1 LFHNGLGFFEYIE
14 IKNMSDKYNEVL
26 ANLTADDQIYAF
38 EEVTHSS
45 GITYREFKNTPKTLA
60 NFFEF
65 GLLFPEW
72 DFIVFNE
79 ERYSYQDI
87 HKKAAQTANA
97 LKNAG
102 VNKGDRVAICMANNP
117 EYIISFMAIT
127 SMGAVC
133 VLLNSWWVPD
143 EVTYGLENS
152 GAIVLIADEKRLQGL
167 EKFTDLKKI
176 IVRPINHAN
185 DFEDFNDFIS
195 SQPTNFNEP
204 TLDTHDNAT
213 IFYTSGSTG
222 FPKGVLST
230 HRNILSTLFSWAL
243 VTTLKREVE
252 DVDDSQ
258 AHESISD
265 TPKQQA
271 AILHCVPL
279 FHVTGSHSGFLMS
292 IIAGRKM
299 VMMSKWDPGA
309 ALQLIQDE
317 KIGAI
322 TGVPTQTWDLLT
334 HPDKDKYDLSSFKE
348 LSGGGAPRPPEH
360 VKKLKDGFK
369 DAEPSIGYGLTETNA
384 AGTLNLGKDYLLH
397 PGSCGRAIPPVTD
410 VAIIDEN
417 WNFIE
422 ESKAVGEIVIKSPAN
437 MVGYWGNQE
446 ATDEVFNEDG
456 WFKSGDLGYIDDG
469 FVYIVDRVKDM
480 VIRGGENISC
490 IDVETAIYTH
500 PSVQEAAVFGIPEER
515 LGETLCVAICLK
527 PSMKL
532 SEQELKDFLHNKLAA
547 FKIPSLMQISYEELP
562 RVASGKF
569 SKTQLR
575 DIFVSIEQNQSQ

>member
-1 LFHNGLGFFEYIE
+1 
-14 IKNMSDKYNEVL
+14 MSDKYNEVL
-26 ANLTADDQIYAF
+26 ANLTAEDQIYAF
-38 EEVTHSS
+38 EDVTHSS

-60 NFFEF
+60 GFFEF

-72 DFIVFNE
+72 EFIVFND
-79 ERYSYQDI
+79 ERYTYQDI

-102 VNKGDRVAICMANNP
+102 VKKGDRVAICMANNP
-117 EYIISFMAIT
+117 EYIITFMAVT

-133 VLLNSWWVPD
+133 VLLNSWWVPN
-143 EVTYGLENS
+143 EVAYGLEDS
-152 GAIVLIADEKRLQGL
+152 GATVLIGDEKRLSGL
-167 EKFTDLKKI
+167 EKFTELKKI
-176 IVRPINHAN
+176 VVRPMN
-185 DFEDFNDFIS
+185 DLLNGHENFDNFIEDES
-195 SQPTNFNEP
+195 ESFNEP
-204 TLDTHDNAT
+204 SLNTHDNAT

-230 HRNILSTLFSWAL
+230 HRNILATLFSWAL

-252 DVDDSQ
+252 DEDSNLKSRS
-258 AHESISD
+258 ANEA
-265 TPKQQA
+265 PKQQS

-437 MVGYWGNQE
+437 MVGYWGNPE
-446 ATDEVFNEDG
+446 ATDEVFNDDG

-490 IDVETAIYTH
+490 IEVETAIYSH
-500 PSVQEAAVFGIPEER
+500 SSVQEVAVFGIPEER

-527 PSMKL
+527 PSMEL
-532 SEQELKDFLHNKLAA
+532 SEQELKDFLHDKLAA

-575 DIFVSIEQNQSQ
+575 DIFVSIEQNQS

>member
-1 LFHNGLGFFEYIE
+1 
-14 IKNMSDKYNEVL
+14 MSDKYNEVL
-26 ANLTADDQIYAF
+26 ANLTAEDQIYAF

-72 DFIVFNE
+72 EFIVFNH

-102 VNKGDRVAICMANNP
+102 VKKGDRVAICMANNP
-117 EYIISFMAIT
+117 EYIISFMAVT

-143 EVTYGLENS
+143 EITYGLENS
-152 GAIVLIADEKRLQGL
+152 GASVLIGDEKRLIGL
-167 EKFTDLKKI
+167 EKFTELKKI
-176 IVRPINHAN
+176 VVRPVN
-185 DFEDFNDFIS
+185 DLNDYEDFNEFIGNQS
-195 SQPTNFNEP
+195 ESFIEP
-204 TLDTHDNAT
+204 SLDTHDNAT

-252 DVDDSQ
+252 DTDNNSESQSVDE
-258 AHESISD
+258 A
-265 TPKQQA
+265 PKQQA

-334 HPDKDKYDLSSFKE
+334 HPDRDKYDLSSFKE

-360 VKKLKDGFK
+360 VKKLKDGFN

-422 ESKAVGEIVIKSPAN
+422 EPKAVGEIVIKSPAN
-437 MVGYWGNQE
+437 MVGYWMNQE
-446 ATDEVFNEDG
+446 ATDEVFNDDG

-490 IDVETAIYTH
+490 IEVETAIYLH

-515 LGETLCVAICLK
+515 LGEALCVAICLK
-527 PSMKL
+527 PSMEL
-532 SEQELKDFLHNKLAA
+532 SEQELKDFLHDKLAS
-547 FKIPSLMQISYEELP
+547 FKIPSLMQIAYEELP

-575 DIFVSIEQNQSQ
+575 DIFVSIEQNQPQ

>member
-1 LFHNGLGFFEYIE
+1 
-14 IKNMSDKYNEVL
+14 MSDKYNEVL
-26 ANLTADDQIYAF
+26 ANLTAPDQIFAF
-38 EEVTHSS
+38 EEMQHSS
-45 GITYREFKNTPKTLA
+45 GINYREFTNTPKTLA
-60 NFFEF
+60 SFFEY
-65 GLLFPEW
+65 GLMFPEW
-72 DFIVFNE
+72 EFIVFNN
-79 ERYSYQDI
+79 ERFTYQEI

-97 LKNAG
+97 LKDAG
-102 VNKGDRVAICMANNP
+102 IKKGDRVAICMANNP
-117 EYIISFMAIT
+117 EYIISYMAVT

-143 EVTYGLENS
+143 EVSYGLENS
-152 GAIVLIADEKRLQGL
+152 EAKILIGDEKRLRGL
-167 EKFTDLKKI
+167 EKFTELRKI
-176 IVRPINHAN
+176 VVRPTNNSAGLETF
-185 DFEDFNDFIS
+185 DTFIESKAESFSES
-195 SQPTNFNEP
+195 S
-204 TLDTHDNAT
+204 LDTNDNAT

-230 HRNILSTLFSWAL
+230 HRNILATLFSWAL
-243 VTTLKREVE
+243 VTTLKKEVE
-252 DVDDSQ
+252 AAESNAGQV
-258 AHESISD
+258 SISD
-265 TPKQQA
+265 GAPVNQS

-299 VMMSKWDPGA
+299 VMMTKWDPGA

-334 HPDKDKYDLSSFKE
+334 HPDRDQYDLSTLKE

-369 DAEPSIGYGLTETNA
+369 DSEPSIGYGLTETNA
-384 AGTLNLGKDYLLH
+384 VGTLNLGKDYLIH
-397 PGSCGRAIPPVTD
+397 PGSCGRAVPPVTD

-417 WNFIE
+417 WNFID

-437 MVGYWGNQE
+437 MVGYWKNQE
-446 ATDEVFNEDG
+446 ATDEVFNSDG

-469 FVYIVDRVKDM
+469 FVFIVDRVKDL

-490 IDVETAIYTH
+490 IEVEAAIYNH

-527 PSMKL
+527 PSAEL
-532 SEQELKDFLHNKLAA
+532 TEQELRDFLQDKLAA
-547 FKIPSLMQISYEELP
+547 YKIPSFMQIGIEDLP

-569 SKTQLR
+569 SKKQLR
-575 DIFVSIEQNQSQ
+575 DDFVAIEGNTS

>member
-1 LFHNGLGFFEYIE
+1 
-14 IKNMSDKYNEVL
+14 MSDKYNEVL
-26 ANLTADDQIYAF
+26 ANLTAPDQIFAF
-38 EEVTHSS
+38 EEMQHSS
-45 GITYREFKNTPKTLA
+45 GITYREFTNTPKTLA
-60 NFFEF
+60 SFFEY
-65 GLLFPEW
+65 GLMFPEW
-72 DFIVFNE
+72 EFIVFNN
-79 ERYSYQDI
+79 ERFTYQEI

-97 LKNAG
+97 LKDAG
-102 VNKGDRVAICMANNP
+102 IKKGDRVAICMANNP
-117 EYIISFMAIT
+117 EYIISYMAVT

-133 VLLNSWWVPD
+133 VLLNSWWIPD
-143 EVTYGLENS
+143 EVSYGLENS
-152 GAIVLIADEKRLQGL
+152 EAKILIGDEKRLRGL
-167 EKFTDLKKI
+167 EKFTELRKI
-176 IVRPINHAN
+176 VVRPMNNSAGLETF
-185 DFEDFNDFIS
+185 DTFIESKAESFSES
-195 SQPTNFNEP
+195 S
-204 TLDTHDNAT
+204 LDTNDNAT

-230 HRNILSTLFSWAL
+230 HRNILATLFSWAL
-243 VTTLKREVE
+243 VTTLKKEVE
-252 DVDDSQ
+252 AAESNAGQV
-258 AHESISD
+258 SISD
-265 TPKQQA
+265 GAPVNQS

-299 VMMSKWDPGA
+299 VMMTKWDPGA

-334 HPDKDKYDLSSFKE
+334 HPDRDQYDLSTLKE

-369 DAEPSIGYGLTETNA
+369 DSEPSIGYGLTETNA
-384 AGTLNLGKDYLLH
+384 VGTLNLGKDYLIH
-397 PGSCGRAIPPVTD
+397 PGSCGRAVPPVTD

-417 WNFIE
+417 WNFIDE
-422 ESKAVGEIVIKSPAN
+422 PKAVGEIVIKSPAN
-437 MVGYWGNQE
+437 MVGYWKNQE
-446 ATDEVFNEDG
+446 ATDEVFNSDG

-469 FVYIVDRVKDM
+469 FVFIVDRVKDL

-490 IDVETAIYTH
+490 IEVEAAIYNH

-527 PSMKL
+527 PSAEL
-532 SEQELKDFLHNKLAA
+532 TEQELRDFLQDKLAA
-547 FKIPSLMQISYEELP
+547 YKIPSSMQIGIEELP

-569 SKTQLR
+569 SKKQLR
-575 DIFVSIEQNQSQ
+575 DDFVAIEVNAS

>member
-1 LFHNGLGFFEYIE
+1 
-14 IKNMSDKYNEVL
+14 MSDKYNEVL
-26 ANLTADDQIYAF
+26 ANLTAEDQIYAY
-38 EEVTHSS
+38 EEVVHSS

-72 DFIVFNE
+72 EFIVFND

-102 VNKGDRVAICMANNP
+102 VKKGDRVAICMANNP
-117 EYIISFMAIT
+117 EYIISFMAVT

-152 GAIVLIADEKRLQGL
+152 GAIVLIGDEKRLLGL
-167 EKFTDLKKI
+167 EKFTELRKI
-176 IVRPINHAN
+176 IVRPTN
-185 DFEDFNDFIS
+185 DLNDYEDFNNFIG
-195 SQPTNFNEP
+195 SQPDKFVEP
-204 TLDTHDNAT
+204 SLDTHDNAT

-252 DVDDSQ
+252 DADNNSDSEPI
-258 AHESISD
+258 AE

-299 VMMSKWDPGA
+299 VMMSKWDAGL

-360 VKKLKDGFK
+360 VKKLKDGFN

-437 MVGYWGNQE
+437 MVGYWMNQE
-446 ATDEVFNEDG
+446 ATDEVFNDDG

-490 IDVETAIYTH
+490 IEVETAIYTH

-527 PSMKL
+527 PSMEL
-532 SEQELKDFLHNKLAA
+532 SEQELRDFLQGKLAP
-547 FKIPSLMQISYEELP
+547 FKIPSFMQIAHEELP

-575 DIFVSIEQNQSQ
+575 DIFVSIEQNQPR

>member
-1 LFHNGLGFFEYIE
+1 
-14 IKNMSDKYNEVL
+14 MSDKYNEVF
-26 ANLTADDQIYAF
+26 ANLTAEDQIFAF
-38 EEVTHSS
+38 EEVTNSA

-60 NFFEF
+60 GFFEF

-72 DFIVFNE
+72 EFIVFND

-87 HKKAAQTANA
+87 YKKAAQTANA
-97 LKNAG
+97 LKHAG
-102 VNKGDRVAICMANNP
+102 VQKGDRVAICMANNP
-117 EYIISFMAIT
+117 EYIISFMAVT
-127 SMGAVC
+127 SMGGVC

-143 EVTYGLENS
+143 EVIYGLENS
-152 GAIVLIADEKRLQGL
+152 QSKILLADEKRLRGL
-167 EKFTDLKKI
+167 EKLTELKKI
-176 IVRPINHAN
+176 IVRPDKNPN
-185 DFEDFNDFIS
+185 EYEEFNNFIKK
-195 SQPTNFNEP
+195 QPDSFQDLS
-204 TLDTHDNAT
+204 LDTHDNAT

-222 FPKGVLST
+222 YPKGVLSS
-230 HRNILSTLFSWAL
+230 HRNILATLFSWAL

-252 DVDDSQ
+252 DSKANLDQDDS
-258 AHESISD
+258 S
-265 TPKQQA
+265 PKNQS

-309 ALQLIQDE
+309 ALRLIQDE

-334 HPDKDKYDLSSFKE
+334 HPDREKFDLSSFKE

-369 DAEPSIGYGLTETNA
+369 DSQPSIGYGLTETNA
-384 AGTLNLGKDYLLH
+384 VGTLNLGKDYLSH
-397 PGSCGRAIPPVTD
+397 PGSCGKAVPPVTD
-410 VAIIDEN
+410 VAVIDEN
-417 WNFIE
+417 WNFLDE
-422 ESKAVGEIVIKSPAN
+422 EKAVGEIVIKSPAN
-437 MVGYWGNQE
+437 MVGYWMNQE
-446 ATDEVFNEDG
+446 ATDEVFNDDG

-490 IDVETAIYTH
+490 IEVETAIYAH

-527 PSMKL
+527 PSMEL
-532 SEQELKDFLHNKLAA
+532 TEQELKDFLHDKLAS
-547 FKIPSLMQISYEELP
+547 FKIPSLMQIAYEELP

-575 DIFVSIEQNQSQ
+575 DIFVSIKQNQS

>member
-1 LFHNGLGFFEYIE
+1 MN
-14 IKNMSDKYNEVL
+14 NKYNEVL
-26 ANLTADDQIYAF
+26 ANLTAPDQTFAF
-38 EEVTHSS
+38 EEVEHSS
-45 GITYREFKNTPKTLA
+45 GITYREFTNTPKTLA

-65 GLLFPEW
+65 GLMFPEW
-72 DFIVFNE
+72 EFIVFND

-102 VNKGDRVAICMANNP
+102 VKKGDRVAICMANNP

-152 GAIVLIADEKRLQGL
+152 GAIVLIGDEKRLMGL
-167 EKFTDLKKI
+167 DKFTDLKKI
-176 IVRPINHAN
+176 VVRPTNDLNEYMDFDSFINSEPDA
-185 DFEDFNDFIS
+185 
-195 SQPTNFNEP
+195 FNEP
-204 TLDTHDNAT
+204 SLSTHDNAT

-230 HRNILSTLFSWAL
+230 HRNILATLFSWAL

-252 DVDDSQ
+252 DSDDN
-258 AHESISD
+258 AELESI
-265 TPKQQA
+265 TEAPKQQA

-299 VMMSKWDPGA
+299 VMMSKWDAGA

-410 VAIIDEN
+410 VAIIDED

-446 ATDEVFNEDG
+446 ATNEVFNDDG

-490 IDVETAIYTH
+490 IEVETAIYGH

-527 PSMKL
+527 PSMEL
-532 SEQELKDFLHNKLAA
+532 SAQELKDFLHNKLAA
-547 FKIPSLMQISYEELP
+547 FKIPSLMQIAYQELP

-575 DIFVSIEQNQSQ
+575 DIFVSIEQNQS

>member
-1 LFHNGLGFFEYIE
+1 
-14 IKNMSDKYNEVL
+14 MSDKYNEVL
-26 ANLTADDQIYAF
+26 ANLTAEDQIYAF
-38 EEVTHSS
+38 EEVKHSS
-45 GITYREFKNTPKTLA
+45 GVTYREFKNTPKTLA
-60 NFFEF
+60 SFFEF

-72 DFIVFNE
+72 EFIVFND
-79 ERYSYQDI
+79 ERYTYQDI
-87 HKKAAQTANA
+87 YKKAAQTANA

-102 VNKGDRVAICMANNP
+102 VKKGDRVAICMANNP
-117 EYIISFMAIT
+117 EYIISFMAVT
-127 SMGAVC
+127 SMGSVC

-143 EVTYGLENS
+143 EITYGLENS
-152 GAIVLIADEKRLQGL
+152 GATVLIGDEKRLKGL
-167 EKFTDLKKI
+167 DKFTELKKI
-176 IVRPINHAN
+176 VVRPVN
-185 DFEDFNDFIS
+185 DSNDYEDFNDFIG
-195 SQPTNFNEP
+195 SQSENFSEP
-204 TLDTHDNAT
+204 SLDTHDNAT

-252 DVDDSQ
+252 DTDHNSESQSVD
-258 AHESISD
+258 EI
-265 TPKQQA
+265 PKQQA

-334 HPDKDKYDLSSFKE
+334 HPDRDKYDLSSFKE

-360 VKKLKDGFK
+360 VKKLKDGFNN
-369 DAEPSIGYGLTETNA
+369 AEPSIGYGLTETNA

-422 ESKAVGEIVIKSPAN
+422 EPKAIGEIVIKSPAN
-437 MVGYWGNQE
+437 MVGYWMNQE
-446 ATDEVFNEDG
+446 ATDEVFNDDG

-490 IDVETAIYTH
+490 IEVETAIYAH

-515 LGETLCVAICLK
+515 LGETLCAAICLK
-527 PSMKL
+527 PSKDL
-532 SEQELKDFLHNKLAA
+532 SEQGLRDFLKDKLAG
-547 FKIPSLMQISYEELP
+547 FKIPSLMQIAHEELP

-575 DIFVSIEQNQSQ
+575 DIFVSIEQN

>member
-1 LFHNGLGFFEYIE
+1 MN
-14 IKNMSDKYNEVL
+14 DKYNEVL
-26 ANLTADDQIYAF
+26 ANLTAPNQTFAF
-38 EEVTHSS
+38 KEVEHSS
-45 GITYREFKNTPKTLA
+45 GVTYREFVNTPKTLA

-72 DFIVFNE
+72 EFIVFND

-97 LKNAG
+97 LKNYG
-102 VNKGDRVAICMANNP
+102 VKKGDRVAICMANNP

-143 EVTYGLENS
+143 EVTYGLKNS
-152 GAIVLIADEKRLQGL
+152 GAIVLIGDEKRLRGL
-167 EKFTDLKKI
+167 DKFKDLKKI
-176 IVRPINHAN
+176 IVRPTNDLNEFIDFDSFINSESDA
-185 DFEDFNDFIS
+185 
-195 SQPTNFNEP
+195 FNEP
-204 TLDTHDNAT
+204 SLNTHDNAT

-230 HRNILSTLFSWAL
+230 HRNILATLFSWAL

-252 DVDDSQ
+252 DSDDNT
-258 AHESISD
+258 ESESSAEG
-265 TPKQQA
+265 PKQQA

-299 VMMSKWDPGA
+299 VMMSKWDAGL
-309 ALQLIQDE
+309 ALKLIQDE

-360 VKKLKDGFK
+360 VKKLKDGFD

-384 AGTLNLGKDYLLH
+384 AGTLNLGENYLLH

-422 ESKAVGEIVIKSPAN
+422 EPKAVGEIVIKSPAN
-437 MVGYWGNQE
+437 MVGYWMNQE
-446 ATDEVFNEDG
+446 ATDEVFNDDG
-456 WFKSGDLGYIDDG
+456 WFRSGDLGYIDDG

-490 IDVETAIYTH
+490 IEVETAIYAH

-527 PSMKL
+527 PSMEL

-547 FKIPSLMQISYEELP
+547 FKIPSLMQIAYEELP

>member
-1 LFHNGLGFFEYIE
+1 MI
-14 IKNMSDKYNEVL
+14 DKYNEVL
-26 ANLTADDQIYAF
+26 ANLTAKDQIYAF

-45 GITYREFKNTPKTLA
+45 GITYREFMNTPKTLA

-72 DFIVFNE
+72 EFIVFNN
-79 ERYSYQDI
+79 ERYSYQEI

-97 LKNAG
+97 LKSAG
-102 VNKGDRVAICMANNP
+102 VKKGDRVAICMANNP

-152 GAIVLIADEKRLQGL
+152 GATVLIADEKRLKGL
-167 EKFTDLKKI
+167 EKFTELNKI
-176 IVRPINHAN
+176 VVRPTN
-185 DFEDFNDFIS
+185 DLNEYENFDDFIS
-195 SQPTNFNEP
+195 SHSVDFKEP
-204 TLDTHDNAT
+204 SLNTHDNAT

-243 VTTLKREVE
+243 VTTLKREIE
-252 DVDDSQ
+252 DASNNLPS
-258 AHESISD
+258 ESIAEA
-265 TPKQQA
+265 PKQQA

-334 HPDKDKYDLSSFKE
+334 HPDKDKYDLSSFKK

-360 VKKLKDGFK
+360 VKKLKDGFN

-422 ESKAVGEIVIKSPAN
+422 EPKAVGEIVIKSPAN

-446 ATDEVFNEDG
+446 ATDEVFNDDG

-490 IDVETAIYTH
+490 IEVETAIYAH

-532 SEQELKDFLHNKLAA
+532 SEEDLRDFLQDKLAA

-575 DIFVSIEQNQSQ
+575 DIFVSIEQN

>member
-1 LFHNGLGFFEYIE
+1 
-14 IKNMSDKYNEVL
+14 MSDKYNEVL

-79 ERYSYQDI
+79 KRYSYQDI

-102 VNKGDRVAICMANNP
+102 VKKGDRVAICMANNP

-167 EKFTDLKKI
+167 EKFADLKKI
-176 IVRPINHAN
+176 IVRPSNDAN

-195 SQPTNFNEP
+195 SQPTSFNEP

-258 AHESISD
+258 APESISD

-490 IDVETAIYTH
+490 IDVETAIYAH

-527 PSMKL
+527 PSMEL

-547 FKIPSLMQISYEELP
+547 FKIPSLMQISYKELP

>member
-1 LFHNGLGFFEYIE
+1 MTEKYTE
-14 IKNMSDKYNEVL
+14 ILNS
-26 ANLTADDQIYAF
+26 LTAPDQIFAF
-38 EEVTHSS
+38 QEKKHAS
-45 GITYREFKNTPKTLA
+45 GIIYREFVNTPKTLSE
-60 NFFEF
+60 FYDF

-72 DFIVFNE
+72 EFIVFDN
-79 ERYSYQDI
+79 ERYTYQEI
-87 HKKAAQTANA
+87 IKKSAQTANA

-102 VNKGDRVAICMANNP
+102 VKKGDRVALCMANNP

-127 SMGAVC
+127 SLGAVC

-152 GAIVLIADEKRLQGL
+152 GSIVLIADEKRLIGL
-167 EKFTDLKKI
+167 EKFSNIKKVV
-176 IVRPINHAN
+176 VRPADQISE
-185 DFEDFNDFIS
+185 FEDFESFIA
-195 SQPTNFNEP
+195 SQPEKLP
-204 TLDTHDNAT
+204 EVSLDTNDNAT

-230 HRNILSTLFSWAL
+230 HRNILATLFSWAL
-243 VTTLKREVE
+243 VTTIKREIE
-252 DVDDSQ
+252 NADLSPSSL
-258 AHESISD
+258 EEEL
-265 TPKQQA
+265 TPKNQS

-299 VMMSKWDPGA
+299 VMMPKWDPTV
-309 ALQLIQDE
+309 ALKLIQDE

-334 HPDKDKYDLSSFKE
+334 HPDKDKYDLSTFKE

-384 AGTLNLGKDYLLH
+384 AGTLNLGKEYLLH

-417 WNFIE
+417 WNFQLE
-422 ESKAVGEIVIKSPAN
+422 PKVVGEIVIKSPAN

-446 ATDEVFNEDG
+446 ATNEVFNEDG

-490 IDVETAIYTH
+490 IEVEAAIYAH

-527 PSMKL
+527 PSMEL
-532 SEQELKDFLHNKLAA
+532 SAQELKDFLHDKLAA
-547 FKIPSLMQISYEELP
+547 FKIPSLMQIAYKELP

>member
-1 LFHNGLGFFEYIE
+1 MTEKYTE
-14 IKNMSDKYNEVL
+14 ILNS
-26 ANLTADDQIYAF
+26 LTAPDQIFAF
-38 EEVTHSS
+38 QEKKHTT
-45 GITYREFKNTPKTLA
+45 GITYREFVNTPKTLSE
-60 NFFEF
+60 FYDF

-72 DFIVFNE
+72 EFIVFND
-79 ERYSYQDI
+79 ERYTYQEI
-87 HKKAAQTANA
+87 IKKSAQTANA

-102 VNKGDRVAICMANNP
+102 VKKGDRVAICMANNP

-152 GAIVLIADEKRLQGL
+152 GAIVLIGDEKRLMGL
-167 EKFTDLKKI
+167 DKFTDLKKI
-176 IVRPINHAN
+176 VVRQTNNLNEYMDFDSFINSESETF
-185 DFEDFNDFIS
+185 D
-195 SQPTNFNEP
+195 EP
-204 TLDTHDNAT
+204 SLNTHDNAT

-230 HRNILSTLFSWAL
+230 HRNILATLFSWAL

-252 DVDDSQ
+252 DSDDN
-258 AHESISD
+258 AEPESI
-265 TPKQQA
+265 TEAPKQQA

-299 VMMSKWDPGA
+299 VMMSKWDAGA

-410 VAIIDEN
+410 VAIIDED

-446 ATDEVFNEDG
+446 ATNEVFNDDG

-490 IDVETAIYTH
+490 IEVETAIYGH

-527 PSMKL
+527 PSMEL
-532 SEQELKDFLHNKLAA
+532 SEQELRDFLQDKLAA
-547 FKIPSLMQISYEELP
+547 FKIPSITQIGYEDLP

-575 DIFVSIEQNQSQ
+575 DIFVSIEQNQS

>member
-1 LFHNGLGFFEYIE
+1 
-14 IKNMSDKYNEVL
+14 MSDKYNEVL
-26 ANLTADDQIYAF
+26 ANLTAEDQIYAF
-38 EEVTHSS
+38 EDVTHSS

-60 NFFEF
+60 GFFEF

-72 DFIVFNE
+72 EFIVFND
-79 ERYSYQDI
+79 ERYTYQDI

-102 VNKGDRVAICMANNP
+102 VKKGDRVAICMANNP
-117 EYIISFMAIT
+117 EYIITFMAVT

-133 VLLNSWWVPD
+133 VLLNSWWVPN
-143 EVTYGLENS
+143 EVAYGLEDS
-152 GAIVLIADEKRLQGL
+152 GATVLIGDEKRLSGL
-167 EKFTDLKKI
+167 EKFTELKKI
-176 IVRPINHAN
+176 VVRPMN
-185 DFEDFNDFIS
+185 DLLNGHE
-195 SQPTNFNEP
+195 NFNNFIEDESDSFNESS
-204 TLDTHDNAT
+204 LNTHDNAT

-230 HRNILSTLFSWAL
+230 HRNILATLFSWAL

-252 DVDDSQ
+252 DEDSNLKSRS
-258 AHESISD
+258 ANEA
-265 TPKQQA
+265 PKQQS

-437 MVGYWGNQE
+437 MVGYWGNPE
-446 ATDEVFNEDG
+446 ATDEVFNDDG

-490 IDVETAIYTH
+490 IEVETAIYSH
-500 PSVQEAAVFGIPEER
+500 SSVQEVAVFGIPEER

-527 PSMKL
+527 PSMEL
-532 SEQELKDFLHNKLAA
+532 SEQELIDFLHNKLAA
-547 FKIPSLMQISYEELP
+547 FKIPSLMQIAYEELP

-575 DIFVSIEQNQSQ
+575 DNFVSIEQNQS

>member
-1 LFHNGLGFFEYIE
+1 
-14 IKNMSDKYNEVL
+14 MSDKYNEVL
-26 ANLTADDQIYAF
+26 ANLTAEDQIFAF
-38 EEVTHSS
+38 EEVTNSA

-60 NFFEF
+60 GFYEF

-72 DFIVFNE
+72 EFIVFND

-97 LKNAG
+97 LKQAG
-102 VNKGDRVAICMANNP
+102 VQKGDRIAICMANNP
-117 EYIISFMAIT
+117 EYIISFMAVT
-127 SMGAVC
+127 SMGGVC

-143 EVTYGLENS
+143 EVIYGLENS
-152 GAIVLIADEKRLQGL
+152 QSKVLLADEKRLRGL
-167 EKFTDLKKI
+167 EKLTELKKI
-176 IVRPINHAN
+176 VVRPDKNPN
-185 DFEDFNDFIS
+185 EYEDFNNFINNQPDSFQDS
-195 SQPTNFNEP
+195 SLN
-204 TLDTHDNAT
+204 THDNAT

-222 FPKGVLST
+222 YPKGVLSS
-230 HRNILSTLFSWAL
+230 HRNILATLFSWAL

-252 DVDDSQ
+252 DSKANLDQDDS
-258 AHESISD
+258 S
-265 TPKQQA
+265 PKNQS

-334 HPDKDKYDLSSFKE
+334 HPDRDKFDLSSFKE

-369 DAEPSIGYGLTETNA
+369 DSQPSIGYGLTETNA
-384 AGTLNLGKDYLLH
+384 VGTLNLGKDYLSH
-397 PGSCGRAIPPVTD
+397 PGSCGKAVPPVTD
-410 VAIIDEN
+410 VAVIDEN
-417 WNFIE
+417 WNFLDE
-422 ESKAVGEIVIKSPAN
+422 EKAVGEIVIKSPAN
-437 MVGYWGNQE
+437 MVGYWMNQE
-446 ATDEVFNEDG
+446 ATDEVFNDDG

-490 IDVETAIYTH
+490 IEVETAIYAH

-527 PSMKL
+527 PSMEL
-532 SEQELKDFLHNKLAA
+532 SEQELRDFLQDKLAP
-547 FKIPSLMQISYEELP
+547 FKIPSFMQISHEELP

-575 DIFVSIEQNQSQ
+575 DIFVSIEQN

>member
-1 LFHNGLGFFEYIE
+1 MN
-14 IKNMSDKYNEVL
+14 DKYNEVL
-26 ANLTADDQIYAF
+26 ANLTAPNQTFAF
-38 EEVTHSS
+38 KEVKHRS
-45 GITYREFKNTPKTLA
+45 GVTYREFENTPKTLA

-72 DFIVFNE
+72 EFIVFNN
-79 ERYSYQDI
+79 ERYSYQEI

-97 LKNAG
+97 LKNYG
-102 VNKGDRVAICMANNP
+102 VKKGDRVAICMANNP

-143 EVTYGLENS
+143 EVAYGLENS
-152 GAIVLIADEKRLQGL
+152 GAIVLIGDEKRLRGL
-167 EKFTDLKKI
+167 DKFTDLKKI
-176 IVRPINHAN
+176 VVRPTSDLNKCVDFDNFINSES
-185 DFEDFNDFIS
+185 D
-195 SQPTNFNEP
+195 TFNEP
-204 TLDTHDNAT
+204 SLNTHDNAT

-230 HRNILSTLFSWAL
+230 HRNILATLFSWAL

-252 DVDDSQ
+252 DSDDNT
-258 AHESISD
+258 ESESSAEG
-265 TPKQQA
+265 PKQQA

-299 VMMSKWDPGA
+299 VMMSKWDAGL
-309 ALQLIQDE
+309 ALQLIQEE

-360 VKKLKDGFK
+360 VKKLKDGFD

-422 ESKAVGEIVIKSPAN
+422 EPKAVGEIVIKSPAN
-437 MVGYWGNQE
+437 MVGYWMNQE
-446 ATDEVFNEDG
+446 ATDEVFNDDG

-490 IDVETAIYTH
+490 IEVETAIYAH

-527 PSMKL
+527 PSMGL
-532 SEQELKDFLHNKLAA
+532 LEQELKDFLHNKLAA
-547 FKIPSLMQISYEELP
+547 FKIPSLMQIAYEELP

-575 DIFVSIEQNQSQ
+575 DIFVSIEQNQS

>member
-1 LFHNGLGFFEYIE
+1 MN
-14 IKNMSDKYNEVL
+14 NKYNEVL
-26 ANLTADDQIYAF
+26 ANLTAPDQTFAF
-38 EEVTHSS
+38 EEVEHSS
-45 GITYREFKNTPKTLA
+45 GITYREFTNTPKTLA

-65 GLLFPEW
+65 GLMFPEW
-72 DFIVFNE
+72 EFIVFND

-102 VNKGDRVAICMANNP
+102 VKKGDRVAICMANNP

-152 GAIVLIADEKRLQGL
+152 GAIVLIGDEKRLMGL
-167 EKFTDLKKI
+167 DKFTDLKKI
-176 IVRPINHAN
+176 VVRPTNDLNEYMDFDSFINSEPDA
-185 DFEDFNDFIS
+185 
-195 SQPTNFNEP
+195 FNEP
-204 TLDTHDNAT
+204 SLSTHDNAT

-230 HRNILSTLFSWAL
+230 HRNILATLFSWAL

-252 DVDDSQ
+252 DSDNN
-258 AHESISD
+258 AEPESIAE

-299 VMMSKWDPGA
+299 VMMSKWDAGA

-410 VAIIDEN
+410 VAIIDED

-490 IDVETAIYTH
+490 IDVETAIYAH

-532 SEQELKDFLHNKLAA
+532 SEQELRDFLQDKLAA
-547 FKIPSLMQISYEELP
+547 FKIPSLMQIAYEELP

>member
-1 LFHNGLGFFEYIE
+1 MTEKYIE
-14 IKNMSDKYNEVL
+14 ILNS
-26 ANLTADDQIYAF
+26 LTAPDQIFAAQ
-38 EEVTHSS
+38 EKQHVS
-45 GITYREFKNTPKTLA
+45 GITYREFINTPKTLTE
-60 NFFEF
+60 FYEF

-72 DFIVFNE
+72 EFIVFKD
-79 ERYSYQDI
+79 ERYTYQEI
-87 HKKAAQTANA
+87 IKKSAQTANA
-97 LKNAG
+97 LQALG
-102 VNKGDRVAICMANNP
+102 VKKGDRVAICMANNP

-152 GAIVLIADEKRLQGL
+152 ESMVLIADEKRLRGL
-167 EKFTDLKKI
+167 EKFTTLKKI
-176 IVRPINHAN
+176 VVRSNNHSDDYEN
-185 DFEDFNDFIS
+185 FNSFIS
-195 SQPTNFNEP
+195 SQSDEFKEQS
-204 TLDTHDNAT
+204 LDTNDHAT

-222 FPKGVLST
+222 FPKGVLSS
-230 HRNILSTLFSWAL
+230 HRNILATLFSWAL
-243 VTTLKREVE
+243 VTTLKREV
-252 DVDDSQ
+252 DNADANQAKDSQ
-258 AHESISD
+258 TASEPQNQS
-265 TPKQQA
+265 

-299 VMMSKWDPGA
+299 VMMPKWDPGL

-334 HPDKDKYDLSSFKE
+334 HPDRDKYDLSTFKE

-369 DAEPSIGYGLTETNA
+369 DSEPSIGYGLTETNA
-384 AGTLNLGKDYLLH
+384 AGTLNLGKDYLNH

-410 VAIIDEN
+410 VRIIDEN
-417 WNFIE
+417 WNFLSE
-422 ESKAVGEIVIKSPAN
+422 PKAVGEIVIKSPAN
-437 MVGYWGNQE
+437 MVGYWKNEE
-446 ATDEVFNEDG
+446 ATKEVFNDDG

-490 IDVETAIYTH
+490 IEVETAIYSH

-527 PSMKL
+527 PSMEL
-532 SEQELKDFLHNKLAA
+532 IEQDLKDFLHDKLAS

-575 DIFVSIEQNQSQ
+575 DSFVSIEQNQS

>member
-1 LFHNGLGFFEYIE
+1 MN
-14 IKNMSDKYNEVL
+14 DKYNEVL
-26 ANLTADDQIYAF
+26 ANLTAPDQTFAF
-38 EEVTHSS
+38 EEVEHSS
-45 GITYREFKNTPKTLA
+45 GVTYREFVNTPKTLA

-72 DFIVFNE
+72 EFIVFND

-97 LKNAG
+97 LKNYG
-102 VNKGDRVAICMANNP
+102 VKKGDRVAICMANNP

-152 GAIVLIADEKRLQGL
+152 GAIVLIGDEKRLRGL
-167 EKFTDLKKI
+167 DKFTDLKKI
-176 IVRPINHAN
+176 VVRPTNDLNEFIDFDGFINSES
-185 DFEDFNDFIS
+185 D
-195 SQPTNFNEP
+195 TFNEP
-204 TLDTHDNAT
+204 SLNTHDNAT

-230 HRNILSTLFSWAL
+230 HRNILATLFSWAL
-243 VTTLKREVE
+243 ATTLKREVE
-252 DVDDSQ
+252 DSDNNS
-258 AHESISD
+258 ESESSAEG
-265 TPKQQA
+265 PKQQA

-299 VMMSKWDPGA
+299 VMMSKWDAGL

-384 AGTLNLGKDYLLH
+384 TGTLNLGKDYLLH

-417 WNFIE
+417 WNFITE
-422 ESKAVGEIVIKSPAN
+422 PKAVGEIVIKSPAN
-437 MVGYWGNQE
+437 MVGYWMNQE
-446 ATDEVFNEDG
+446 ATNEVFNDDG

-490 IDVETAIYTH
+490 IEVETAIYAH

-527 PSMKL
+527 PSMEL
-532 SEQELKDFLHNKLAA
+532 SEQELKDFLQDKLAA
-547 FKIPSLMQISYEELP
+547 FKIPSLMQIAYEELP

-575 DIFVSIEQNQSQ
+575 DIFVSNGKN

>member
-1 LFHNGLGFFEYIE
+1 
-14 IKNMSDKYNEVL
+14 MSDKYNEVL
-26 ANLTADDQIYAF
+26 ANLTAEDQIYAF
-38 EEVTHSS
+38 GEVTHSS

-60 NFFEF
+60 SFFEF

-72 DFIVFNE
+72 EFIVFNN

-87 HKKAAQTANA
+87 YKKAAQTANA
-97 LKNAG
+97 LKKVG
-102 VNKGDRVAICMANNP
+102 IKKGDRVAICMANNP
-117 EYIISFMAIT
+117 EYIISFMAVT

-143 EVTYGLENS
+143 EISYGLENS
-152 GAIVLIADEKRLQGL
+152 GAIVLIGDEKRLIGL
-167 EKFTDLKKI
+167 EKFSELIKI
-176 IVRPINHAN
+176 VVRPVN
-185 DFEDFNDFIS
+185 DSNNFEDFNDFIGGQS
-195 SQPTNFNEP
+195 EDFNEP
-204 TLDTHDNAT
+204 SLDTHDNAT

-252 DVDDSQ
+252 DTENSSESQ
-258 AHESISD
+258 FEDEA
-265 TPKQQA
+265 PKKQA

-299 VMMSKWDPGA
+299 VMMSKWDPGK

-334 HPDKDKYDLSSFKE
+334 HPDRDKYDLSSFKE

-360 VKKLKDGFK
+360 VKKLKDGFN

-384 AGTLNLGKDYLLH
+384 AGTLNLGKDYLSH

-417 WNFIE
+417 WNFIDDP
-422 ESKAVGEIVIKSPAN
+422 KAVGEIVIKSPAN
-437 MVGYWGNQE
+437 MVGYWMNQE
-446 ATDEVFNEDG
+446 ATDEVFNDDG

-490 IDVETAIYTH
+490 IEVETAIYAH

-527 PSMKL
+527 PSIEL
-532 SEQELKDFLHNKLAA
+532 SEQELRDFLQDKLAA
-547 FKIPSLMQISYEELP
+547 FKIPSFMQISHEELP

-575 DIFVSIEQNQSQ
+575 DIFVSIEQNQP

>member
-1 LFHNGLGFFEYIE
+1 MTEKYTE
-14 IKNMSDKYNEVL
+14 ILNS
-26 ANLTADDQIYAF
+26 LTAPDQIFAF
-38 EEVTHSS
+38 QEKKHTT
-45 GITYREFKNTPKTLA
+45 GITYREFVNTPKTLSE
-60 NFFEF
+60 FYDF

-72 DFIVFNE
+72 EFIVFND
-79 ERYSYQDI
+79 ERYTYQEI
-87 HKKAAQTANA
+87 IKKSAQTANA

-102 VNKGDRVAICMANNP
+102 VKKGDRVAICMANNP

-152 GAIVLIADEKRLQGL
+152 GAIVLIGDEKRLMGL
-167 EKFTDLKKI
+167 DKFTDLKKI
-176 IVRPINHAN
+176 VVRQTNNLNEYMDFDSFINSESETF
-185 DFEDFNDFIS
+185 D
-195 SQPTNFNEP
+195 EP
-204 TLDTHDNAT
+204 SLNTHDNAT

-230 HRNILSTLFSWAL
+230 HRNILATLFSWAL

-252 DVDDSQ
+252 DSDDN
-258 AHESISD
+258 AEPESI
-265 TPKQQA
+265 TEAPKQQA

-299 VMMSKWDPGA
+299 VMMSKWDAGA

-410 VAIIDEN
+410 VAIIDED
-417 WNFIE
+417 WNYIE

-446 ATDEVFNEDG
+446 ATNEVFNDDG

-490 IDVETAIYTH
+490 IEVETAIYGH

-527 PSMKL
+527 PSMEL
-532 SEQELKDFLHNKLAA
+532 SEQELRDFLQDKLAA
-547 FKIPSLMQISYEELP
+547 FKIPSITQIGYEDLP

-575 DIFVSIEQNQSQ
+575 DIFVSIEQNQS

>member
-1 LFHNGLGFFEYIE
+1 MTEKYTE
-14 IKNMSDKYNEVL
+14 ILNS
-26 ANLTADDQIYAF
+26 LTAPDQIFAF
-38 EEVTHSS
+38 QEKKHTT
-45 GITYREFKNTPKTLA
+45 GITYREFVNTPKTLSE
-60 NFFEF
+60 FYDF

-72 DFIVFNE
+72 EFIVFND
-79 ERYSYQDI
+79 ERYTYQEI
-87 HKKAAQTANA
+87 IKKSSQTANA

-102 VNKGDRVAICMANNP
+102 VKKGDRVAICMANNP

-152 GAIVLIADEKRLQGL
+152 GAIVLIGDEKRLMGL
-167 EKFTDLKKI
+167 DKFTDLKKI
-176 IVRPINHAN
+176 VVRQTNNLNEYMDFDSFINSESETF
-185 DFEDFNDFIS
+185 D
-195 SQPTNFNEP
+195 EP
-204 TLDTHDNAT
+204 SLNTHDNAT

-230 HRNILSTLFSWAL
+230 HRNILATLFSWAL

-252 DVDDSQ
+252 DSDDN
-258 AHESISD
+258 AEPESI
-265 TPKQQA
+265 TEAPKQQA

-299 VMMSKWDPGA
+299 VMMSKWDAGA

-417 WNFIE
+417 WNFQLE
-422 ESKAVGEIVIKSPAN
+422 PKVVGEIVIKSPAN

-446 ATDEVFNEDG
+446 ATNEVFNDDG

-490 IDVETAIYTH
+490 IEVETAIYGH

-527 PSMKL
+527 PSMEL
-532 SEQELKDFLHNKLAA
+532 SEQELRDFLQDKLAA
-547 FKIPSLMQISYEELP
+547 FKIPSITQIGYEDLP

-575 DIFVSIEQNQSQ
+575 DIFVSIEQNQS

>member
-1 LFHNGLGFFEYIE
+1 
-14 IKNMSDKYNEVL
+14 MSDKYNEVL
-26 ANLTADDQIYAF
+26 ANLTAEDQIFAY
-38 EEVTHSS
+38 EEVRHTS
-45 GITYREFKNTPKTLA
+45 GVTYREFKNTPKTLA
-60 NFFEF
+60 SFFEF
-65 GLLFPEW
+65 GLSFPEW
-72 DFIVFNE
+72 EFIVFND
-79 ERYSYQDI
+79 ERFTYQEI

-97 LKNAG
+97 LKNLG
-102 VNKGDRVAICMANNP
+102 VKKGDRIAICMANNP
-117 EYIISFMAIT
+117 EYIISFMAVT

-133 VLLNSWWVPD
+133 VLLNSWWVPN
-143 EVTYGLENS
+143 EITYGLENS
-152 GAIVLIADEKRLQGL
+152 EATVLIADEKRFLGL
-167 EKFTDLKKI
+167 EKFTELKKI
-176 IVRPINHAN
+176 IVRPSNNSHDYQN
-185 DFEDFNDFIS
+185 FNDFIG
-195 SQPTNFNEP
+195 SQSDSFEELS
-204 TLDTHDNAT
+204 LDTHDNAT

-252 DVDDSQ
+252 DSDNNLEPESTDDSS
-258 AHESISD
+258 HK
-265 TPKQQA
+265 KQP

-317 KIGAI
+317 KISAI

-360 VKKLKDGFK
+360 VKKLKDGFD

-384 AGTLNLGKDYLLH
+384 AGTLNLGKDYLSH

-417 WNFIE
+417 WHFIKDP
-422 ESKAVGEIVIKSPAN
+422 KAVGEIVIKSPAN
-437 MVGYWGNQE
+437 MVGYWRNKE
-446 ATDEVFNEDG
+446 ATKEVYNDDG

-490 IDVETAIYTH
+490 IEVETAIYAH
-500 PSVQEAAVFGIPEER
+500 PSVQEAAVFGIPDER

-527 PSMKL
+527 SSMEL
-532 SEQELKDFLHNKLAA
+532 TENELKDFLQNKLAP
-547 FKIPSLMQISYEELP
+547 FKIPSLIQISFDELP

-575 DIFVSIEQNQSQ
+575 DIFVSIEKNLT

>member
-1 LFHNGLGFFEYIE
+1 
-14 IKNMSDKYNEVL
+14 MSDKYNEVL

-65 GLLFPEW
+65 GLLFPKW

-102 VNKGDRVAICMANNP
+102 VKKGDRVAICMANNP

-167 EKFTDLKKI
+167 EKFADLKKI
-176 IVRPINHAN
+176 IVRPSNDAN

-195 SQPTNFNEP
+195 SQPTSFNEP

-252 DVDDSQ
+252 DVDYSQ
-258 AHESISD
+258 APESISD

-490 IDVETAIYTH
+490 IDVETAIYAH

-527 PSMKL
+527 PSMEL

-547 FKIPSLMQISYEELP
+547 FKIPSLMQISYKELP

>member
-1 LFHNGLGFFEYIE
+1 
-14 IKNMSDKYNEVL
+14 MSDKYNEVL
-26 ANLTADDQIYAF
+26 ANLTAEDQIYAF

-60 NFFEF
+60 SFFEF

-72 DFIVFNE
+72 EFIVFND
-79 ERYSYQDI
+79 ERYTYQDI

-102 VNKGDRVAICMANNP
+102 VKKGDRVAICMANNP
-117 EYIISFMAIT
+117 EYIISFMAVT

-143 EVTYGLENS
+143 EITYGLENS
-152 GAIVLIADEKRLQGL
+152 GATVLIGDEKRLKGL
-167 EKFTDLKKI
+167 EKFTELKKI
-176 IVRPINHAN
+176 VVRPVNESN
-185 DFEDFNDFIS
+185 DYEDFNEFIA
-195 SQPTNFNEP
+195 SQSENFSEP
-204 TLDTHDNAT
+204 SLDTHDNAT

-252 DVDDSQ
+252 GTDNNSKSQSVD
-258 AHESISD
+258 EV
-265 TPKQQA
+265 PKQQA

-334 HPDKDKYDLSSFKE
+334 HS
-348 LSGGGAPRPPEH
+348 
-360 VKKLKDGFK
+360 
-369 DAEPSIGYGLTETNA
+369 
-384 AGTLNLGKDYLLH
+384 
-397 PGSCGRAIPPVTD
+397 D
-410 VAIIDEN
+410 VDN
-417 WNFIE
+417 
-422 ESKAVGEIVIKSPAN
+422 
-437 MVGYWGNQE
+437 Y
-446 ATDEVFNEDG
+446 
-456 WFKSGDLGYIDDG
+456 
-469 FVYIVDRVKDM
+469 
-480 VIRGGENISC
+480 
-490 IDVETAIYTH
+490 H
-500 PSVQEAAVFGIPEER
+500 
-515 LGETLCVAICLK
+515 
-527 PSMKL
+527 
-532 SEQELKDFLHNKLAA
+532 
-547 FKIPSLMQISYEELP
+547 
-562 RVASGKF
+562 
-569 SKTQLR
+569 
-575 DIFVSIEQNQSQ
+575 

>member
-1 LFHNGLGFFEYIE
+1 
-14 IKNMSDKYNEVL
+14 MSDKYNEVL

-79 ERYSYQDI
+79 KRYSYQDI

-102 VNKGDRVAICMANNP
+102 VKKGDRVAICMANNP

-167 EKFTDLKKI
+167 EKFADLKKI
-176 IVRPINHAN
+176 IVRPSNDAN

-195 SQPTNFNEP
+195 SQPTSFNEP

-258 AHESISD
+258 APESISD

-490 IDVETAIYTH
+490 IDVETAIYAH

-527 PSMKL
+527 PSMEL

>member
-1 LFHNGLGFFEYIE
+1 MN
-14 IKNMSDKYNEVL
+14 NKYNEVL
-26 ANLTADDQIYAF
+26 TNLTAPDQTFAF
-38 EEVTHSS
+38 EEVEHSS
-45 GITYREFKNTPKTLA
+45 GITYREFTNTPKTLA

-65 GLLFPEW
+65 GLMFPEW
-72 DFIVFNE
+72 EFIVFND

-102 VNKGDRVAICMANNP
+102 VKKGDRVAICMANNP

-152 GAIVLIADEKRLQGL
+152 GAIVLIGDEKRLMGL
-167 EKFTDLKKI
+167 DKFTDLKKI
-176 IVRPINHAN
+176 VVRPTNDLNEYMDFDSFINSEPDA
-185 DFEDFNDFIS
+185 
-195 SQPTNFNEP
+195 FNEP
-204 TLDTHDNAT
+204 SLSTHDNAT

-230 HRNILSTLFSWAL
+230 HRNILATLFSWAL

-252 DVDDSQ
+252 DSDNN
-258 AHESISD
+258 AEPESIAEA
-265 TPKQQA
+265 PKQQA

-437 MVGYWGNQE
+437 MVGYWGNQD
-446 ATDEVFNEDG
+446 ATNEVFNDDG

-490 IDVETAIYTH
+490 IEVETAIYAH

-527 PSMKL
+527 PSMEL
-532 SEQELKDFLHNKLAA
+532 SEQELRDFLQDKLAA
-547 FKIPSLMQISYEELP
+547 FKIPSITQIGYEDLP